1 MDVLNDIV
9 RLMRPQAVLWKTVDA
24 QGRWGMTIPPR
35 DEPRFCLVVAGH
47 CWFLPDTGPA
57 LLMRQGDYL
66 LLAAKPRYSL
76 ASDPDVG
83 PRLAALA
90 DKASEG
96 DYVRWNDGAGGEAM
110 RLIGGYF
117 QIEPEHA
124 ALLSGLLPDLIY
136 IRSSDE
142 EAGRLTRVLE
152 LIGEEAMCELPGR
165 ELVMSRLVEVMLVEV
180 LRRPVQHM
188 QGQRTGWFS
197 GMADPHIALALQ
209 KMHAD
214 VACHW
219 TVATLAK
226 QVGMSRAVF
235 ARRFAERVGVAPAT
249 YLSNW
254 RIALAKDALLHSD
267 RSINDIALSIGY
279 LSDSAF
285 STAFRRMVG
294 YAPVSYRRAGRK
306 GGDGASG

>member
-1 MDVLNDIV
+1 
-9 RLMRPQAVLWKTVDA
+9 MRPQAVLWKTVDA

-47 CWFLPDTGPA
+47 CWFLPDRGPA
-57 LLMRQGDYL
+57 LLMRQGDYP

-197 GMADPHIALALQ
+197 GM
-209 KMHAD
+209 
-214 VACHW
+214 
-219 TVATLAK
+219 
-226 QVGMSRAVF
+226 
-235 ARRFAERVGVAPAT
+235 
-249 YLSNW
+249 
-254 RIALAKDALLHSD
+254 
-267 RSINDIALSIGY
+267 
-279 LSDSAF
+279 
-285 STAFRRMVG
+285 
-294 YAPVSYRRAGRK
+294 
-306 GGDGASG
+306 